1 MQHLRQQER
10 ESYSLFRRQYLQL
23 LNPVSLTFPASDC
36 LQNESFQSLIYE
48 GIFKPGVLVYP
59 PQARYQLRVL
69 KELVLRV
76 EKSIVNPEEDVRRVF
91 LYRDFLFQCNV

>member
-1 MQHLRQQER
+1 MFKMQHLRLQDR

-23 LNPVSLTFPASDC
+23 LNPDSLAFPASDC
-36 LQNESFQSLIYE
+36 LRNVSFQSLIYE
-48 GIFKPGVLVYP
+48 SIFKPGVLAYP

-76 EKSIVNPEEDVRRVF
+76 EKSIIDPEEDVRIF
-91 LYRDFLFQCNV
+91 FIF